1 MPIPRHFWL
10 EFRQEGRRRGEEI
23 GNENSMY
30 VWYIHGT
37 KFRFSKGRWRKKND
51 QYNIIFGRSVGL
63 SRGPRCRF
71 GYPAISHMEFSV
83 RETGSFL
90 IDSLTNASLR
100 TGFWNSLKWRET
112 GQIFFPPPNH
122 FFFAFAFAI
131 SIWTFH
137 NWAFACLLVLPHYST
152 ITIMSLNK
160 EQPRVAIVGCGSVIY
175 HLHSLICYSVFA
187 KATFL
192 FIQNFDDLSWS
203 LEKPKLTS
211 RIAGIA
217 TAIALKTR
225 LNFHNFVVRQHQFQI
240 SWLKLEFW
248 FKYLPP

>member
-1 MPIPRHFWL
+1 MDEEALIGRGGRQIDARPVEDQFGRKKL

-100 TGFWNSLKWRET
+100 TGF
-112 GQIFFPPPNH
+112 
-122 FFFAFAFAI
+122 
-131 SIWTFH
+131 
-137 NWAFACLLVLPHYST
+137 
-152 ITIMSLNK
+152 
-160 EQPRVAIVGCGSVIY
+160 
-175 HLHSLICYSVFA
+175 
-187 KATFL
+187 
-192 FIQNFDDLSWS
+192 
-203 LEKPKLTS
+203 
-211 RIAGIA
+211 
-217 TAIALKTR
+217 
-225 LNFHNFVVRQHQFQI
+225 
-240 SWLKLEFW
+240 
-248 FKYLPP
+248 